1 MNPAELFRQETN
13 TVQLA
18 PGDFLFREGEKGD
31 KMYVLLEGEIDIF
44 LGDFVLE
51 TAGPGALLGEMALI
65 DDSPRTANAVAK
77 TPSPP
82 GANRPAPV
90 SFSRSADTAFCDA
103 CDENAGRSPASHE
116 RRDGG
121 AIASLERDAALL
133 FRSRA
138 CGVIFRRMRIVAQY
152 LLFAAIATTGC
163 GQQAPTAADFAAQRQ
178 RMVEQQLKPR
188 GIKDE
193 RVLAAMAKVPREEFI
208 PADARADAYEDGPL
222 PIGYDQTISQPYI
235 VAFMTEQLR
244 PKPSDRV
251 LEIGSGSGYQAA
263 ILAEL
268 VADVY
273 TIEIVEP
280 LAKTAE
286 ATLQRLGYKNVHIK
300 VGDGYKGW
308 PEEAPFDAIIVTCA
322 PEKVPQPLVDQL
334 KDGGRM
340 VIPVGERFAQQLYL
354 LEKKNGQLKESAT
367 LPVRFVPMLR
377 EAQKK

>member
-1 MNPAELFRQETN
+1 
-13 TVQLA
+13 
-18 PGDFLFREGEKGD
+18 
-31 KMYVLLEGEIDIF
+31 
-44 LGDFVLE
+44 
-51 TAGPGALLGEMALI
+51 
-65 DDSPRTANAVAK
+65 
-77 TPSPP
+77 
-82 GANRPAPV
+82 
-90 SFSRSADTAFCDA
+90 
-103 CDENAGRSPASHE
+103 
-116 RRDGG
+116 
-121 AIASLERDAALL
+121 
-133 FRSRA
+133 
-138 CGVIFRRMRIVAQY
+138 MRIVAQS

-163 GQQAPTAADFAAQRQ
+163 GQQTPTAAEFATHRQ

-193 RVLAAMAKVPREEFI
+193 RVLAAMGKVPREEFV
-208 PADARADAYEDGPL
+208 PADVRPSAYEDGPL
-222 PIGYDQTISQPYI
+222 PIGYDQTISQPYV

-244 PKPSDRV
+244 PKRSDRV

-268 VADVY
+268 VGEVY

-280 LAKTAE
+280 LAKSAE
-286 ATLQRLGYKNVHIK
+286 ATLQRLGYNNVHIK
-300 VGDGYKGW
+300 AGDGYKGW

-354 LEKKNGQLKESAT
+354 LEKKNGQLKESVT

-377 EAQKK
+377 EVQKK

>member
-1 MNPAELFRQETN
+1 
-13 TVQLA
+13 
-18 PGDFLFREGEKGD
+18 
-31 KMYVLLEGEIDIF
+31 
-44 LGDFVLE
+44 
-51 TAGPGALLGEMALI
+51 
-65 DDSPRTANAVAK
+65 
-77 TPSPP
+77 
-82 GANRPAPV
+82 
-90 SFSRSADTAFCDA
+90 
-103 CDENAGRSPASHE
+103 
-116 RRDGG
+116 
-121 AIASLERDAALL
+121 
-133 FRSRA
+133 
-138 CGVIFRRMRIVAQY
+138 MRIVAQY

-163 GQQAPTAADFAAQRQ
+163 NQQLPTAADLAAQRQ

-193 RVLAAMAKVPREEFI
+193 HVLAAMAKVPREEFV
-208 PADARADAYEDGPL
+208 PADVRRSAYEDGPL
-222 PIGYDQTISQPYI
+222 PIGYDQTISQPYV

-244 PKPSDRV
+244 PKRSDRV

-263 ILAEL
+263 ILGEL
-268 VADVY
+268 VAEVY

-280 LAKTAE
+280 LAKSAE
-286 ATLQRLGYKNVHIK
+286 TTLQRLGYNNVHIK

-354 LEKKNGQLKESAT
+354 LEKKNGQLKESVT

>member
-1 MNPAELFRQETN
+1 M
-13 TVQLA
+13 V
-18 PGDFLFREGEKGD
+18 
-31 KMYVLLEGEIDIF
+31 
-44 LGDFVLE
+44 
-51 TAGPGALLGEMALI
+51 
-65 DDSPRTANAVAK
+65 
-77 TPSPP
+77 
-82 GANRPAPV
+82 
-90 SFSRSADTAFCDA
+90 
-103 CDENAGRSPASHE
+103 
-116 RRDGG
+116 
-121 AIASLERDAALL
+121 
-133 FRSRA
+133 
-138 CGVIFRRMRIVAQY
+138 RRMRIIAQY

-163 GQQAPTAADFAAQRQ
+163 GQAPPAGDFAMQRE
-178 RMVEQQLKPR
+178 RMVQQQLKVR

-193 RVLAAMAKVPREEFI
+193 RVLAAMAKVQREEFI
-208 PADARADAYEDGPL
+208 PVAARLSAYDDGPL
-222 PIGYDQTISQPYI
+222 PIGYKQTISQPYV

-273 TIEIVEP
+273 TIDIVEP
-280 LAKTAE
+280 LAKGAE

-367 LPVRFVPMLR
+367 MPVRFVPMLR
-377 EAQKK
+377 AADKK